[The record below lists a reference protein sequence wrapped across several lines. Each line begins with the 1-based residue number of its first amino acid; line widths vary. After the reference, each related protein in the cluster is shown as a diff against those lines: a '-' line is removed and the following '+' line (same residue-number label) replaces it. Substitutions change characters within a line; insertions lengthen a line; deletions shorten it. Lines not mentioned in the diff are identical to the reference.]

1 MTFNVPDVVAI
12 GALTL
17 PAFGYI
23 ITIERR
29 LASIMKDLDWIK
41 SNFHGAPQEDE

>member
-1 MTFNVPDVVAI
+1 MTFNVPDIMAI
-12 GALTL
+12 GVLAL

-41 SNFHGAPQEDE
+41 SNFHGDPKKGE